1 MILTTGTQVG
11 VTVSSPE
18 REFLVRSPDCRAQP
32 VRAGVGAVHRIRVI
46 GQDRQD
52 RPELLFAYDRGIV
65 VDVGD
70 DGRRDEGRGKDLT
83 GNDRH
88 VLSSTITLRGP
99 GGSSSAASSP
109 NMHAVSGV
117 LGAGSATRV
126 LPLARAGAILPT
138 RRLNG

>member
-1 MILTTGTQVG
+1 
-11 VTVSSPE
+11 
-18 REFLVRSPDCRAQP
+18 
-32 VRAGVGAVHRIRVI
+32 
-46 GQDRQD
+46 
-52 RPELLFAYDRGIV
+52 
-65 VDVGD
+65 
-70 DGRRDEGRGKDLT
+70 
-83 GNDRH
+83 
-88 VLSSTITLRGP
+88 LSSTITLRGP